1 MAKIL
6 VVDDE
11 LEVRRTFSTMLGRA
25 KHEVVTAGDVQ
36 HGIEALQR
44 ARQERHPYQVALI
57 DLRFENFE
65 GTEHEKERAG
75 MLVLDEALKDR
86 FLEPIIM
93 TAFPSVPT
101 AREAVAKGVFRYLIK
116 GDNKHGKSML
126 MEAVDL
132 AHAHHECL
140 VSLAEAIGRLDVL
153 VRRTDDEAKTE
164 SQLCATLAKESY
176 SHIMRLRGR
185 LI

>member
-11 LEVRRTFSTMLGRA
+11 LEVRRTFSTMLGRNG
-25 KHEVVTAGDVQ
+25 HEVVTAGDVQ

-44 ARQERHPYQVALI
+44 ARAERHPYEIALI
-57 DLRFENFE
+57 DLRFENYL
-65 GTEHEKERAG
+65 GTEHDKERAG

-116 GDNKHGKSML
+116 GDNERGKSML

-132 AHAHHECL
+132 ALAHHECL

-153 VRRTDDEAKTE
+153 AKKPDDDSRIE
-164 SQLCATLAKESY
+164 SQLCAKLAKESY
-176 SHIMRLRGR
+176 THIMRLRGR
-185 LI
+185 LV